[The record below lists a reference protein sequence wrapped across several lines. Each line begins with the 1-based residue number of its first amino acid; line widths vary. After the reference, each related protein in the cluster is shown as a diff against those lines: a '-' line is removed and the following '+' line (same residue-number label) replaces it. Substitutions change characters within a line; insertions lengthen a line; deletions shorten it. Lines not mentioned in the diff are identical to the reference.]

1 MLLLFLTDHW
11 EVPLSYLDPPR
22 FSFSGQFW
30 TNPSTINNATENYSL
45 TEVYNNVPPSDVN
58 PNSVW
63 WNPQGQAF
71 FKITSGQVTSA
82 LNTTGSLITT
92 SAGDPLVGAG
102 IVSVPTGAVRVQ
114 YARLVDLDPD
124 QQARSMIV
132 GLCLQIQIP
141 GESGIAISGVA
152 RPMIMLDVWGRV
164 TGGGGGGIETAGAMF
179 QTVIDNPVWGTIST
193 TKSNLIKA
201 LYAASPNSLSLK
213 IVVDAYNGNP
223 NSNSFNTGRIVGT
236 IGPYLPGEPVNF
248 VPKRKVFPPP
258 PTQTSA
264 SPMNS
269 APFELRG
276 NTLTIDL
283 GNSVPTTATYGGP
296 FVNLGPITGS
306 CPGGGDT
313 ITIVPSL
320 AAYTTQYTLTAGIFD
335 IPLDPAIATKL
346 ATNVLSIGINPP
358 TASTSAVMGV
368 TAGRLKEN
376 LMLSQTGVTP
386 PPVAA
391 QPAMALSERSDGLYV
406 DVTFNALRLEFDAPP
421 WSSQA
426 AATGVEITSTAQV
439 AFCATRFGIPASGVP
454 ISVTV
459 AQNQYQFRNDQ
470 GEFYDISNTPLSAI
484 SWSPQSGETDSTGTL
499 LVTFTASHLNNSQKP
514 ARRQIL
520 DGQLYLFTHPYAPW
534 NSVQPITFLVFD
546 DSPAIVN
553 PTWWDFVQPIFLQYA
568 RVYPAMRD
576 LIDLSDY
583 TSVTNTGFG
592 IPAKIQGVL
601 SLPMSDPAFMPV
613 TRDLSLRNR
622 KAILAWFAAGM
633 PEGTQGGNNVS

>member
-1 MLLLFLTDHW
+1 M
-11 EVPLSYLDPPR
+11 SYLDPPR

-45 TEVYNNVPPSDVN
+45 TEVYNNIPPSDVN

-71 FKITSGQVTSA
+71 FKITSGAVTSA
-82 LNTTGSLITT
+82 LDTTGCLVTT
-92 SAGDPLVGAG
+92 SAGDPLVGAS
-102 IVSVPTGAVRVQ
+102 IVSVPTGTVRVQ

-132 GLCLQIQIP
+132 GMCIQIQIP
-141 GESGIAISGVA
+141 GESGIALSGVL
-152 RPMIMLDVWGRV
+152 RPMLMLDVWGRV

-179 QTVIDNPVWGTIST
+179 QTVIDNPVWGTIGT

-201 LYAASPNSLSLK
+201 LYAASPDTLSVK
-213 IVVDAYNGNP
+213 IVVDAYNGDP
-223 NSNSFNTGRIVGT
+223 NSNAFNCGRIVGT
-236 IGPYLPGEPVNF
+236 IGPYLPGEPVSF
-248 VPKRKVFPPP
+248 VAKRKVFPPA
-258 PTQTSA
+258 PT
-264 SPMNS
+264 PMNS

-283 GNSVPTTATYGGP
+283 GNSVPTTATNGGP
-296 FVNLGPITGS
+296 FVDLGPITGAYKVN
-306 CPGGGDT
+306 GDT
-313 ITIVPSL
+313 TEIAIVPNV

-335 IPLDPAIATKL
+335 IPLDANTAQQL
-346 ATNVLSIGINPP
+346 ATNVLTIGINPP
-358 TASTSAVMGV
+358 SASTSAVMGT

-376 LMLSQTGVTP
+376 LPLSQTGATP
-386 PPVAA
+386 VPVPA
-391 QPAMALSERSDGLYV
+391 QPTTALSENANGLYV
-406 DVTFNALRLEFDAPP
+406 DVTFNALRLENGAPA
-421 WSSQA
+421 WSAAA

-439 AFCATRFGIPASGVP
+439 AFCATKFGAPAAGVP
-454 ISVTV
+454 INVTITP
-459 AQNQYQFRNDQ
+459 NQYQFRNDQ
-470 GEFYDISNTPLSAI
+470 GAFYNINNTPMSAI

-499 LVTFTASHLNNSQKP
+499 LVTFTAGSLSNSQKP

-520 DGQLYLFTHPYAPW
+520 DGQLYLFTHQYAQR
-534 NSVQPITFLVFD
+534 NSVQPITLLVFE

-553 PTWWDFVQPIFLQYA
+553 PTWWDFVQPIFVQYA

-583 TSVTNTGFG
+583 ASVTNSAFG

-601 SLPMSDPAFMPV
+601 QLPMSDPAFMPV

-622 KAILAWFAAGM
+622 TALLAWFAAGM
-633 PEGTQGGNNVS
+633 PEGTKGGNNVS